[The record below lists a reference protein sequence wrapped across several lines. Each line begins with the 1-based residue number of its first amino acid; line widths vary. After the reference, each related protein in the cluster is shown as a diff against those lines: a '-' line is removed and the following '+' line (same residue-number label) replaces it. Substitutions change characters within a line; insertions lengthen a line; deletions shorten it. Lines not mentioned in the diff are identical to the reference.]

1 MRTSSPCRTVCRTL
15 VFAICLL
22 QPAQRLFAA
31 DELEKQYQKTAHEI
45 LTKLRSQQIHTTGV
59 LKFAVRIG
67 DGPFPPTV
75 GNLNM
80 RLAEKLELALVL
92 ANPAR
97 ETATATQVGIVRGA
111 SDVANTIKDASHL
124 TEEGRRLL
132 FSKSYPL
139 AWKHQDR
146 TEVIPDSLIVGVA
159 QVHADLSRMDIEIM
173 LVSKSDLKIQP
184 LASLTVPTDLEDLID
199 SGESFTTRGLFD
211 GGNVESKTEND
222 SQDKNKEKVEGT
234 TKVESKST
242 TEPANDEKLKEIAKE
257 QALAV
262 RKETLGKSEPQ
273 KSTTHPLADSSD
285 APIKFEIWY
294 GNKLQ
299 PYEFRDGAAFVKEPA
314 EGEQVILSVRRKSK
328 ERKRY
333 GVLIRVNGEN
343 TLYRERTPDLKAG
356 LWILEPDSTEFGIY
370 GFQIDN
376 GTRQE
381 FRVLSDADSAKRTID
396 YGRDVGMISV
406 VVFEEETK
414 PQPIPSDDELDLAVQ
429 SQTVLPDKTA
439 ESRGQLGQSLF
450 DQLLTQ
456 DKTRGLIVEGQKAE
470 AAIDIVTFKRSPTPV
485 MATSIRYYN
494 AK

>member
-1 MRTSSPCRTVCRTL
+1 MQAPSPCRTVCRTIL
-15 VFAICLL
+15 LAICLL

-31 DELEKQYQKTAHEI
+31 DELEKQYQKTAAEI
-45 LTKLRSQQIHTTGV
+45 LTKLRTAQINTTGV

-80 RLAEKLELALVL
+80 RLAEKLELALVM

-97 ETATATQVGIVRGA
+97 ETASATQIGIVRAA
-111 SDVANTIKDASHL
+111 SDVANTITGANHL
-124 TEEGRRLL
+124 TEDGRRLL

-139 AWKHQDR
+139 AWKHQNR
-146 TEVIPDSLIVGVA
+146 SEVIPDSLIVGVA
-159 QVHADLSRMDIEIM
+159 QVHADLSRMDIEIV
-173 LVSKSDLKIQP
+173 LVSKRDLKLEP
-184 LASLTVPTDLEDLID
+184 LASLTVPTDLDDLID

-211 GGNVESKTEND
+211 GGSVETKTESDTKDESKTKDESN
-222 SQDKNKEKVEGT
+222 
-234 TKVESKST
+234 TKDESETT
-242 TEPANDEKLKEIAKE
+242 TEPTNDEKLKEVVKE

-273 KSTTHPLADSSD
+273 KSTNHPLAPSSD

-294 GNKLQ
+294 GDKLQ
-299 PYEFRDGAAFVKEPA
+299 SYEFRDGAAFVKEPA
-314 EGEQVILSVRRKSK
+314 EGQQVILTVRRKSAEK
-328 ERKRY
+328 KRY
-333 GVLIRVNGEN
+333 GVLIRVNGES

-356 LWILEPDSTEFGIY
+356 LWILEPDAKEFGIY

-381 FRVLSDADSAKRTID
+381 FRVLSDEDSVKRTID

-406 VVFEEETK
+406 VVFEEETN

-450 DQLLTQ
+450 AQLVTQ
-456 DKTRGLIVEGQKAE
+456 DTTRGLIVEGQKTD
-470 AAIDIVTFKRSPTPV
+470 AAINTVTFKRAATPV